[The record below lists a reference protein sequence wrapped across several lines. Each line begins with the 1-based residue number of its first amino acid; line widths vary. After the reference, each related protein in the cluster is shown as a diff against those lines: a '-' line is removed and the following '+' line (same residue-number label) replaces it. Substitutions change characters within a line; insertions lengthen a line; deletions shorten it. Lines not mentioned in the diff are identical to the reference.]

1 MEWSFP
7 ISPVAAS
14 RPRVSKHGAYFAG
27 PYKEFRKNA
36 GPLVLDTLGPDW
48 EPLTGPL
55 KVDLELYVAK
65 PKTTKLLGPK
75 ADIDNFVKAIFDAM
89 NGKLWVDDSQVIE
102 LYAVKQWSN
111 LDNGEG
117 YFTLGVGEYNN
128 E

>member
-1 MEWSFP
+1 
-7 ISPVAAS
+7 
-14 RPRVSKHGAYFAG
+14 
-27 PYKEFRKNA
+27 
-36 GPLVLDTLGPDW
+36 
-48 EPLTGPL
+48 
-55 KVDLELYVAK
+55 
-65 PKTTKLLGPK
+65 
-75 ADIDNFVKAIFDAM
+75 M

>member
-27 PYKEFRKNA
+27 PYKEFRKKA
-36 GPLVLDTLGPDW
+36 GPIVDDILGNDW

-55 KVDLELYVAK
+55 KVDLEMYIAK
-65 PKTTKLLGPK
+65 PKTTKLVGPK

-89 NGKLWVDDSQVIE
+89 NGRLWVDDSQVVE
-102 LYAVKQWSN
+102 LYAVKQWS
-111 LDNGEG
+111 DQSNGDG
-117 YFTLGVGEYNN
+117 YFTISIGEK
-128 E
+128 

>member
-27 PYKEFRKNA
+27 PYKTFRREA
-36 GPLVLDTLGPDW
+36 ADIVDEILGDW

-55 KVDLELYVAK
+55 VVDLELYISR
-65 PKTTKLLGPK
+65 PKTTKLASPK
-75 ADIDNFVKAIFDAM
+75 ADIDNFVKAVFDVM
-89 NGKLWVDDSQVIE
+89 NGRLWGDDSQVIK
-102 LYAVKQWSN
+102 LYATKQWAE
-111 LDNGEG
+111 DNNG
-117 YFTLGVGEYNN
+117 YFVLGITQGENN